1 MESHWG
7 PSKSEISKSIQ
18 DKSGITLYLS
28 KGEPTGNDELMLTK
42 TQPKQILKAMALG
55 VGVNI
60 KISQTHQT
68 CHTVW
73 GFFIQYTPY
82 FGY

>member
-18 DKSGITLYLS
+18 DKSGITLCLS

-42 TQPKQILKAMALG
+42 TQPKQILNAMALG

-60 KISQTHQT
+60 KISKTHQT
-68 CHTVW
+68 CHTAW